1 MSEAGQTTPKPR
13 ALASLLVNPPAP
25 PRELRQSDVAALS
38 WHLERGLIA
47 FERSPFG
54 AMLERVELFGFGS
67 IRCSKCLG
75 SGVRRR
81 SGNWCTPCNG
91 TGALAYGLDW
101 STNVDEVMPA
111 NDDSGSGRGY
121 VPDDSMMARYA
132 IVSRR
137 LGMLPERL
145 RAVGEA
151 YHGHAGLRCSDA
163 HAWRMVAVYP
173 LTPAGKRLIRMMPN
187 TYTTD
192 EERERYHASP
202 PYERAFR
209 HVASERIKSDPNR
222 RQLIEAAEQQA
233 TELYLAFVDAWE
245 ATREASGRRATHPAV
260 APQNDAVA
268 PATAEEGGK
277 S

>member
-1 MSEAGQTTPKPR
+1 MVTEVQTSPKTR
-13 ALASLLVNPPAP
+13 AWASLLVNPPAP

-38 WHLERGLIA
+38 WHFERGLVA
-47 FERSPFG
+47 FEGSPFG
-54 AMLERVELFGFGS
+54 AMLERCELFGFAS
-67 IRCSKCLG
+67 IRCSRCQG
-75 SGVRRR
+75 SGVRRS
-81 SGNWCTPCNG
+81 SGAWCTPCNG
-91 TGALAYGLDW
+91 TGALPYGLDW
-101 STNVDEVMPA
+101 ATNPDEVIPVSRA
-111 NDDSGSGRGY
+111 HQGGVGY
-121 VPDDSMMARYA
+121 IPDDSMMARYA
-132 IVSRR
+132 VVSRR
-137 LGMLPERL
+137 LSLLPERL
-145 RAVGEA
+145 QAVGEA
-151 YHGHAGLRCSDA
+151 YHGHAGLRCADA

-173 LTPAGKRLIRMMPN
+173 LTPAGQRLIRMTPN

-245 ATREASGRRATHPAV
+245 ATREASGRASGTG
-260 APQNDAVA
+260 
-268 PATAEEGGK
+268 TEGGK

>member
-1 MSEAGQTTPKPR
+1 MVTEGQTTPKPR

-38 WHLERGLIA
+38 WHFERGLIA
-47 FERSPFG
+47 FEGSPFG
-54 AMLERVELFGFGS
+54 AMLERCELFGFGS

-81 SGNWCTPCNG
+81 SGNWCKPCNG

-101 STNVDEVMPA
+101 STNVDECIPI
-111 NDDSGSGRGY
+111 SGAHQGGGGY
-121 VPDDSMMARYA
+121 TPDDSMMARYA
-132 IVSRR
+132 VVSRR
-137 LGMLPERL
+137 LGMLPEHL
-145 RAVGEA
+145 QAVGEA
-151 YHGHAGLRCSDA
+151 YHGHAGLRCVGEA
-163 HAWRMVAVYP
+163 ANTWRMVAVYP
-173 LTPAGKRLIRMMPN
+173 LTPAGKRLIRATPN

-192 EERERYHASP
+192 EEREKYHASP
-202 PYERAFR
+202 PYERAYR
-209 HVASERIKSDPNR
+209 HVASERLKSDPNR

-245 ATREASGRRATHPAV
+245 ATREASGRAV
-260 APQNDAVA
+260 AAPKVA
-268 PATAEEGGK
+268 DEMAEVARALEGGK